1 MGTASKDNVA
11 TLGAIGLL
19 AYVSAD
25 VAHHGLGHGAAC
37 LALGGRIR
45 SLSSIFVDCSLTGSA
60 IDLAGPLAN
69 LVVGL
74 VAVLCIRTVHRTS
87 TATRLFFILM
97 AAFNL
102 LWFGLQLVFSAAT
115 GTDDWA
121 WAMQEFHIGVP
132 VRYAMVA
139 IGAILYVL
147 TVRFIGSQMAPFAY
161 PRTRARTIVATTW
174 LTAGAI
180 ACATAAFDHN
190 AAAAIMRHAAPQS
203 LLLSIGLLFTPAR
216 AERLSS
222 PDIAATTLARSV
234 PWMVI
239 AISIGAASMV
249 FLGPGFTLASWA
261 ADGP

>member
-1 MGTASKDNVA
+1 MDAASKDNIA
-11 TLGAIGLL
+11 TVGAIGLL

-25 VAHHGLGHGAAC
+25 VAHHALGHGAAC

-45 SLSSIFVDCSLTGSA
+45 SLSSTFVDCSLTGSA
-60 IDLAGPLAN
+60 IDLAGPFAN

-74 VAVLCIRTVHRTS
+74 TAVLCIRVEHRIS
-87 TATRLFFILM
+87 AAMRLFFILV

-115 GTDDWA
+115 KTDDWA
-121 WAMQEFHIGVP
+121 WAIQEFHIGRP
-132 VRYAMVA
+132 GRYAIIA
-139 IGAILYVL
+139 IGALLYVL
-147 TVRFIGSQMAPFAY
+147 TVRFIGSKMAPFAH
-161 PRTRARTIVATTW
+161 PPTRAKAIVATTW

-190 AAAAIMRHAAPQS
+190 AAATIVRHAAPQS

-222 PDIAATTLARSV
+222 SYRAAPTITCSV
-234 PWMVI
+234 AWIVI
-239 AISIGAASMV
+239 AIFFGAASMV
-249 FLGPGFTLASWA
+249 FLGPGFTLAI
-261 ADGP
+261 

>member
-11 TLGAIGLL
+11 TLGAIALL

-74 VAVLCIRTVHRTS
+74 AAVLCIRTVHRTS

-115 GTDDWA
+115 RTDDWA
-121 WAMQEFHIGVP
+121 WAMQEFHVEGP
-132 VRYAMVA
+132 VRYAMIA

-147 TVRFIGSQMAPFAY
+147 TVRFIGSQMAAFAH
-161 PRTRARTIVATTW
+161 PRPRAKTIVATAW

-190 AAAAIMRHAAPQS
+190 AVAAIVRHAAPQS

-216 AERLSS
+216 AERSS
-222 PDIAATTLARSV
+222 VSEGAATTLACSV
-234 PWMVI
+234 PWIVI
-239 AISIGAASMV
+239 AIFIGAASMV
-249 FLGPGFTLASWA
+249 FLGPGFSVAI
-261 ADGP
+261 